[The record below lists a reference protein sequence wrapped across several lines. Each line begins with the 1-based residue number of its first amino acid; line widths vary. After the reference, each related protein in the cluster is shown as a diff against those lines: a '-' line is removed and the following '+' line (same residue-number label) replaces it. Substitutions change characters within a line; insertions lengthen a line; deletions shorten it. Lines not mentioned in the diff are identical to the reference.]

1 MPYSLVSFLSFVV
14 YCVGNPEKHSQ
25 NTYFL
30 IVGTLFLPRNLLPRK
45 YLIRQLISHVV
56 RFAQCEGEHRKS
68 GGASALPPRSTK
80 QSSPSIHVPTRSKPK
95 SSPSSRLSQD
105 PHSHARN
112 FHSSP
117 HTLAHRQFLRSPTNC
132 SGPRGPL
139 TDGMERPRSAGCGSM
154 IENAG
159 PVSSA
164 LTLVILQLRP
174 KRGYYVDR

>member
-1 MPYSLVSFLSFVV
+1 
-14 YCVGNPEKHSQ
+14 
-25 NTYFL
+25 
-30 IVGTLFLPRNLLPRK
+30 
-45 YLIRQLISHVV
+45 
-56 RFAQCEGEHRKS
+56 
-68 GGASALPPRSTK
+68 
-80 QSSPSIHVPTRSKPK
+80 
-95 SSPSSRLSQD
+95 
-105 PHSHARN
+105 
-112 FHSSP
+112 
-117 HTLAHRQFLRSPTNC
+117 LAHRQFLRSPTNC